1 MECFVKRVQPER
13 YEAWLRGEDYG
24 RHPIEPNAKPTP
36 APPPSAEEYLQN
48 PQNRNKDI
56 PFCLLEPHITTSGKK
71 FHEFCKNFMNFVK
84 IS

>member
-48 PQNRNKDI
+48 PQI
-56 PFCLLEPHITTSGKK
+56 
-71 FHEFCKNFMNFVK
+71 FHCDY
-84 IS
+84 S